1 MEAWHAQL
9 LEPSINARIARRRAA
24 WRQVPEDHREQEI
37 RMITTTEPGR
47 IYQVT
52 GDNPQLV
59 DGDLNAAVDLALEQ
73 ATKEG
78 LHGILVTR
86 HTPASFTVAVSADVP
101 YGMTRERC
109 EIRTSRP

>member
-1 MEAWHAQL
+1 MEAGHSQL
-9 LEPSINARIARRRAA
+9 LEPSINARIAWRRAA
-24 WRQVPEDHREQEI
+24 WRQVPKDHREQEI
-37 RMITTTEPGR
+37 MITTTEPGR

-78 LHGILVTR
+78 RHGILVTR

-101 YGMTRERC
+101 YGMTQEWC
-109 EIRTSRP
+109 QIRAPRR